1 MKKMIF
7 FFALLQISNLA
18 LAQKTLTFSE
28 CLYLMESNNFV
39 LKNVAINEEIA
50 HYNLK
55 TKKGKLL
62 PSLTGIGDNKYSWGR
77 EIDPTTNSFVN
88 KDFKSYIGSINA
100 NYTLFSGF
108 YTLKSIQ
115 IGKQEVAIT
124 ALNHKKMRDEM
135 AIDLAQKY
143 ITLFYLQETL
153 LVNQEQIAASNKQL
167 EMAQL
172 KFDSGVIAESEV
184 FKIQAQKSIE
194 ELTLITNQN
203 RLASLELDLKQ
214 IMNLPLETELK
225 LEKPKVPLFE
235 NSLLEENVLEIA
247 KKAVKIHPS
256 FLMYQLMEQ
265 KANKEVSLS
274 QSFYFP
280 SLNVKY
286 NYGST
291 YSTNDPEITFKDQFN
306 ANLASSLKL
315 SLVIPIFNQFETTY
329 RIKQTKLAFEQ
340 SKIKTKIEENRISK
354 LVIQAISDTKATFK
368 KQEAATI
375 AFKFAQKSYDSDI
388 LKYELGKIN
397 INELN
402 TTKTN
407 FQNAQ
412 SELIRCKYEL
422 ILNTSLIRYYLGEEL
437 LF

>member
-1 MKKMIF
+1 
-7 FFALLQISNLA
+7 
-18 LAQKTLTFSE
+18 
-28 CLYLMESNNFV
+28 
-39 LKNVAINEEIA
+39 
-50 HYNLK
+50 
-55 TKKGKLL
+55 
-62 PSLTGIGDNKYSWGR
+62 
-77 EIDPTTNSFVN
+77 
-88 KDFKSYIGSINA
+88 
-100 NYTLFSGF
+100 
-108 YTLKSIQ
+108 
-115 IGKQEVAIT
+115 
-124 ALNHKKMRDEM
+124 
-135 AIDLAQKY
+135 
-143 ITLFYLQETL
+143 
-153 LVNQEQIAASNKQL
+153 
-167 EMAQL
+167 
-172 KFDSGVIAESEV
+172 
-184 FKIQAQKSIE
+184 
-194 ELTLITNQN
+194 
-203 RLASLELDLKQ
+203 
-214 IMNLPLETELK
+214 
-225 LEKPKVPLFE
+225 
-235 NSLLEENVLEIA
+235 
-247 KKAVKIHPS
+247 
-256 FLMYQLMEQ
+256 MEQ

-354 LVIQAISDTKATFK
+354 LVIQAINDTKATFK